1 MSIAIY
7 HQTTLIGGVV
17 IESEGIGW
25 LYRGSERIGRI
36 EIDWGQEDQEH
47 EATVF
52 VAGNICATVTV
63 ERYGRSAGKIKR
75 GLTGVGEAR
84 PEGPGVC
91 GIYKDEQKVGR
102 LEAKAPNVSVKHLML
117 FGGAGAAVLL
127 GLCN

>member
-7 HQTTLIGGVV
+7 NQTALVGGVI

-36 EIDWGQEDQEH
+36 EVDWGEEEQEH

-52 VAGNICATVTV
+52 IAGNICATVTV

-75 GLTGVGEAR
+75 GLTGIGEAR
-84 PEGPGVC
+84 PEGAGVC
-91 GIYKDEQKVGR
+91 GIYRDEQKVGR
-102 LEAKAPNVSVKHLML
+102 LEAKAPNISVKHLML
-117 FGGAGAAVLL
+117 FGGAGAAALL